1 MAEMTLSAKLA
12 VSVYLFYYTPVVKHF
27 LCHRRI
33 VHKSDILFYFIS
45 DYIKRKRFSVGSC
58 RCHCINRITHGDYSC
73 ADWNLIRLC
82 TERVALSVISF
93 VVTTKAAINLIYIL

>member
-45 DYIKRKRFSVGSC
+45 DYIKRKRF
-58 RCHCINRITHGDYSC
+58 
-73 ADWNLIRLC
+73 L
-82 TERVALSVISF
+82 VALADAIASIESHTAIILAPIGISSAF
-93 VVTTKAAINLIYIL
+93 APNG